1 MGSEGEQD
9 ITQISLHFQGLSISV
24 TRSRAPAPVVGPNPD
39 TLPSESGVGST
50 PCPSAKTLIPEP
62 VPEEEPASS
71 SSCPGPSAFDLRCSL
86 SGPLASPSA
95 ARSPEKDF
103 PEVPSAWLVSA
114 KVLRAKGFSG
124 EARIRRAW
132 TAGCWARAVL
142 EGRARTPSP
151 TPNLDLPNKHYAV
164 ARSSNGSPPEIYNS
178 IRDYRIAV
186 DHLSA
191 TVSLS
196 QGFPSE
202 LECRVYLDAAGI
214 KTFLPSL

>member
-24 TRSRAPAPVVGPNPD
+24 TRSRAPAPSVGPNPES
-39 TLPSESGVGST
+39 LPSESGVGST
-50 PCPSAKTLIPEP
+50 PYPSARTLIPEP
-62 VPEEEPASS
+62 VPEEEPAS
-71 SSCPGPSAFDLRCSL
+71 CPGPSASDLRSP
-86 SGPLASPSA
+86 SPGPLAGSSG
-95 ARSPEKDF
+95 ARPLEEGF

-124 EARIRRAW
+124 EARVRRAW

-142 EGRARTPSP
+142 EGRARTPPS
-151 TPNLDLPNKHYAV
+151 TPKLDLPNKHYAV
-164 ARSSNGSPPEIYNS
+164 VRSSNGSPPEIYNS
-178 IRDYRIAV
+178 LRDYLIAV

-202 LECRVYLDAAGI
+202 IECRVYLDAAGI